1 MNRKIFYCLTVLVVS
16 LSLSAETTFYGKLWI
31 TAEYE
36 NNNVTS
42 ESNLVSNASRIG
54 FKGDLEAGNRLSVI
68 YQLEYEV
75 DPVDGTADESKG
87 RSLKQRNSFVGLK
100 GSYGTLFLGTHDTAF
115 KKSVSKIDLF
125 NDLASD
131 IKNILHGENRMKDFV
146 GFTTPTSESGF
157 SATFNAIRGTE
168 NLHNNKLGDH
178 LSYSLNYSGENLY
191 AAIALDSDLKGYDST
206 RYSIHLPRGI
216 YSFGFIYQQSKKI
229 KTNKTDK
236 GFVVNAS
243 RKIGTKG
250 EVKIQLAESDMKL
263 SEGRQLSYGY
273 DYKLNKK
280 LKIFIYYTDLST
292 TNFASEK
299 EIAAV
304 GFELKF

>member
-1 MNRKIFYCLTVLVVS
+1 MNLKIFYCLTVLVAS

-54 FKGDLEAGNRLSVI
+54 FKGDLEAGNKLSVI

-87 RSLKQRNSFVGLK
+87 RSLKQRNSFMGLK

-131 IKNILHGENRMKDFV
+131 IKNILHGENRMNDFV
-146 GFTTPTSESGF
+146 GFTTPTSERGL
-157 SATFNAIRGTE
+157 SATLNAIRGRE
-168 NLHNNKLGDH
+168 DLNYYKFGDH
-178 LSYSLNYSGENLY
+178 LSYSLN
-191 AAIALDSDLKGYDST
+191 
-206 RYSIHLPRGI
+206 
-216 YSFGFIYQQSKKI
+216 
-229 KTNKTDK
+229 
-236 GFVVNAS
+236 
-243 RKIGTKG
+243 
-250 EVKIQLAESDMKL
+250 
-263 SEGRQLSYGY
+263 
-273 DYKLNKK
+273 
-280 LKIFIYYTDLST
+280 
-292 TNFASEK
+292 
-299 EIAAV
+299 
-304 GFELKF
+304 

>member
-1 MNRKIFYCLTVLVVS
+1 MNLKIFYCLTVLVAS

-168 NLHNNKLGDH
+168 DLHNNKLGDH

-216 YSFGFIYQQSKKI
+216 YKFGVIYQQSKKI
-229 KTNKTDK
+229 STNKSDN
-236 GFVVNAS
+236 GFVINAS

-250 EVKIQLAESDMKL
+250 EFKIQLAESDMKL
-263 SEGRQLSYGY
+263 SEGKQLTLGY
-273 DYKLNKK
+273 DHKLNEQFE
-280 LKIFIYYTDLST
+280 LFFFHSDLST
-292 TNFASEK
+292 LNVVKEK
-299 EIAAV
+299 KVTAL
-304 GFELKF
+304 GFEFKF